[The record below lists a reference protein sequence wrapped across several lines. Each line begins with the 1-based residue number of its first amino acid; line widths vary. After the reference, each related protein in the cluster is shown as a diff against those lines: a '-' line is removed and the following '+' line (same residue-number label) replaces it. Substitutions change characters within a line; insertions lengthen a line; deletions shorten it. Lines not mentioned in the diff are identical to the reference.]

1 MLQVWLPL
9 NGNIKNQGLSNY
21 TIDAVRGSIVYND
34 SGKIGKCFYAHGVN
48 TLRINNI
55 IPDFYNYSSYSLCAW
70 FYIEAQNTTHSG
82 SAVISAGNWNAQVL
96 NLALGNWST
105 DHYTTLRI
113 SGTSWSRNYAYNFFA
128 NQWYHVVVSSD
139 GTSTKAY
146 VNGVL
151 INDTAPGFLP
161 TSIEG
166 NDIYIGGASYYSG
179 MQFFGRINDVRI
191 YDHALSEKEVQEIAK
206 GLVVHYKLD
215 DKYAESTVILS
226 STISDTAYNASNGK
240 YGYNTTSNLI
250 KTSGIFQGK
259 QCIKVSTRE
268 DGQTTR
274 PYAYFSNL
282 FTSNGTNAP
291 QYKALSFDYF
301 TNVSTV
307 TKLNFY
313 KLGNGS
319 GTVTWKTINNNG
331 TFTGTYTNS
340 SQSIIIQQ
348 NVWNHIE
355 LIFKGTTD
363 ANAEWGYCV
372 NGNAYTS
379 NSDLYFLYANI
390 QLEEND
396 HVTGYKSEYHHN
408 TIYDCSGYQ
417 NNATNVNCTISTD
430 TAKYNVS
437 IAQKSGQY
445 IRSLGRPNNFLPH
458 DAITV
463 NLWMKCTTWG
473 NPISCT
479 ESGGFNFE
487 ANGNYIYFPIHITH
501 SSGTSYAGARTSIT
515 RASLLNDWHMITGV
529 YDGTNTIIYVDGEES
544 GRNTTKYS
552 GVIHYQNN
560 YLFIGAE
567 AQGDNTTPADSSY
580 TGNISDVRIYATALS
595 AAAIKDL
602 YETSAEI
609 DKNGNFYA
617 REIIE
622 L

>member
-1 MLQVWLPL
+1 MSLQVWLPL

-166 NDIYIGGASYYSG
+166 NDIYIGGASYYNR

-215 DKYAESTVILS
+215 NNGLGGENLFIGS
-226 STISDTAYNASNGK
+226 SYTSSDITNFVSNGDTDWTK
-240 YGYNTTSNLI
+240 PLRYYNGSKNIHSFADGIDTITLTSTSNL
-250 KTSGIFQGK
+250 GIAFVRSAADINLDTNSQYTISCEA
-259 QCIKVSTRE
+259 QCSSISKPLCIGLSYY
-268 DGQTTR
+268 TTANTWTWR
-274 PYAYFSNL
+274 G
-282 FTSNGTNAP
+282 GTNG
-291 QYKALSFDYF
+291 QNFKAIDTWQKF
-301 TNVSTV
+301 T
-307 TKLNFY
+307 L
-313 KLGNGS
+313 
-319 GTVTWKTINNNG
+319 
-331 TFTGTYTNS
+331 TFTP
-340 SQSIIIQQ
+340 
-348 NVWNHIE
+348 
-355 LIFKGTTD
+355 D
-363 ANAEWGYCV
+363 ANTQYICYCFTV
-372 NGNAYTS
+372 ATGGNNILKIRNCKLEKGSIATS
-379 NSDLYFLYANI
+379 WSPASEEVGTNNI
-390 QLEEND
+390 
-396 HVTGYKSEYHHN
+396 
-408 TIYDCSGYQ
+408 IYDCSGYQ
-417 NNATNVNCTISTD
+417 NNATPIGALTTSTD
-430 TAKYNVS
+430 TAKYSCSTSATPTSANAYITGPSLPTTTQTISLWVKTSDTKWLAFADNNSDLELAHTSAGFQVAVS
-437 IAQKSGQY
+437 NASASKQEFSD
-445 IRSLGRPNNFLPH
+445 NNYHVGEWNHFVVVKNSASDKVLYVNGKPATKLSTTDYWRH
-458 DAITV
+458 D
-463 NLWMKCTTWG
+463 
-473 NPISCT
+473 
-479 ESGGFNFE
+479 
-487 ANGNYIYFPIHITH
+487 
-501 SSGTSYAGARTSIT
+501 GALMLFRRDYSTSIQ
-515 RASLLNDWHMITGV
+515 LTG
-529 YDGTNTIIYVDGEES
+529 
-544 GRNTTKYS
+544 
-552 GVIHYQNN
+552 Q
-560 YLFIGAE
+560 
-567 AQGDNTTPADSSY
+567 
-580 TGNISDVRIYATALS
+580 ISDVRIYATALS

>member
-96 NLALGNWST
+96 NLALGDWST

-206 GLVVHYKLD
+206 GLVVHYKLAD
-215 DKYAESTVILS
+215 PYLEATTNLGNTS
-226 STISDTAYNASNGK
+226 STYSNMTLGSAYSTGGWGGDTGTVTYYQSGGYCGGPYKVYHKTATGSGGIYRKTANDITIVAGKTYTMSVYVKASREFTDSPYSFNINGITSSNSNYYIT
-240 YGYNTTSNLI
+240 YGQNIHFTTEWQRLI
-250 KTSGIFQGK
+250 KT
-259 QCIKVSTRE
+259 
-268 DGQTTR
+268 
-274 PYAYFSNL
+274 
-282 FTSNGTNAP
+282 FTATSAD
-291 QYKALSFDYF
+291 A
-301 TNVSTV
+301 
-307 TKLNFY
+307 
-313 KLGNGS
+313 
-319 GTVTWKTINNNG
+319 G
-331 TFTGTYTNS
+331 TFGEMSIVYNDDVADYYIYYSCFQIEEKDHATSYTPS
-340 SQSIIIQQ
+340 SR
-348 NVWNHIE
+348 
-355 LIFKGTTD
+355 LAATK
-363 ANAEWGYCV
+363 
-372 NGNAYTS
+372 
-379 NSDLYFLYANI
+379 
-390 QLEEND
+390 
-396 HVTGYKSEYHHN
+396 
-408 TIYDCSGYQ
+408 IYDCSGYQ
-417 NNATNVNCTISTD
+417 NNATPIGILTASTD
-430 TAKYNVS
+430 TAKYSVATKFINTS
-437 IAQKSGQY
+437 Y

-479 ESGGFNFE
+479 EGGGFNFE
-487 ANGNYIYFPIHITH
+487 DKSGIRFPVYISGVGYKLAESGI
-501 SSGTSYAGARTSIT
+501 SSST
-515 RASLLNDWHMITGV
+515 LLNNWHMLTGTFDKATV
-529 YDGTNTIIYVDGEES
+529 KIYIDGELKA
-544 GRNTTKYS
+544 TTTTSSTNDIGYA
-552 GVIHYQNN
+552 NN

-567 AQGDNTTPADSSY
+567 AAGNSTNPETS
-580 TGNISDVRIYATALS
+580 TFVGNISDVRIYATALS

>member
-96 NLALGNWST
+96 NLALGDWST
-105 DHYTTLRI
+105 NHYTTLRI
-113 SGTSWSRNYAYNFFA
+113 SGTSWSKNYAYNFFA
-128 NQWYHVVVSSD
+128 KQWYHVVVSSD

-206 GLVVHYKLD
+206 GLVTHYKLD
-215 DKYAESTVILS
+215 NNGLGGENLLKNSHVTVSTSAYAMHDYYFDTGKEPVNGETYILQMKASLGAGKSYFGIYNSGGNVTNINLTSSMLKDGVYTASFTWKVGS
-226 STISDTAYNASNGK
+226 STNKFLRVYHMPISVSARSSIEWIKLEKGSTATPWS
-240 YGYNTTSNLI
+240 
-250 KTSGIFQGK
+250 
-259 QCIKVSTRE
+259 
-268 DGQTTR
+268 
-274 PYAYFSNL
+274 P
-282 FTSNGTNAP
+282 
-291 QYKALSFDYF
+291 ALSD
-301 TNVSTV
+301 
-307 TKLNFY
+307 
-313 KLGNGS
+313 
-319 GTVTWKTINNNG
+319 INMD
-331 TFTGTYTNS
+331 
-340 SQSIIIQQ
+340 SI
-348 NVWNHIE
+348 
-355 LIFKGTTD
+355 
-363 ANAEWGYCV
+363 
-372 NGNAYTS
+372 
-379 NSDLYFLYANI
+379 
-390 QLEEND
+390 
-396 HVTGYKSEYHHN
+396 
-408 TIYDCSGYQ
+408 IYDCSGYQ

-430 TAKYNVS
+430 TAKYNAS
-437 IAQKSGQY
+437 ITQKSGQY
-445 IRSLGRPNNFLPH
+445 IRSLGRPNDFLPH

-479 ESGGFNFE
+479 EGGGFNFE
-487 ANGNYIYFPIHITH
+487 DISGIRFPVYISGVGYKLA
-501 SSGTSYAGARTSIT
+501 SSGISSST
-515 RASLLNDWHMITGV
+515 LLNNWHMLTGTFDKATV
-529 YDGTNTIIYVDGEES
+529 KIYIDGELKA
-544 GRNTTKYS
+544 TTTTSSTNDIGYA
-552 GVIHYQNN
+552 NN

-567 AQGDNTTPADSSY
+567 AAGNSTNPETS
-580 TGNISDVRIYATALS
+580 TFVGNISDVRIYATALS

-609 DKNGNFYA
+609 DKNGNFYV

>member
-70 FYIEAQNTTHSG
+70 LYIEAQNTTHSG
-82 SAVISAGNWNAQVL
+82 SAVISAGDWNAQVL
-96 NLALGNWST
+96 NLALGDWST

-161 TSIEG
+161 TSIKG

-215 DKYAESTVILS
+215 NNGLGGENLFIGS
-226 STISDTAYNASNGK
+226 SYTSSDITNFVGIGDTDWTKPLRYYNGSKNIHSFADGIDTITLTS
-240 YGYNTTSNLI
+240 TSNL
-250 KTSGIFQGK
+250 GIAFVRSAADINLDTNSQYTISCEA
-259 QCIKVSTRE
+259 QCSSISKPLCIGLSYY
-268 DGQTTR
+268 TTANTWTWR
-274 PYAYFSNL
+274 G
-282 FTSNGTNAP
+282 GTNG
-291 QYKALSFDYF
+291 QNFKAIDTWQKF
-301 TNVSTV
+301 T
-307 TKLNFY
+307 L
-313 KLGNGS
+313 
-319 GTVTWKTINNNG
+319 
-331 TFTGTYTNS
+331 TFTP
-340 SQSIIIQQ
+340 
-348 NVWNHIE
+348 
-355 LIFKGTTD
+355 D
-363 ANAEWGYCV
+363 ANTQYICYCFTV
-372 NGNAYTS
+372 ATGGNNILKIRNCKLEKGSIATS
-379 NSDLYFLYANI
+379 WSPAP
-390 QLEEND
+390 EEVGTN
-396 HVTGYKSEYHHN
+396 N

-417 NNATNVNCTISTD
+417 NNATPIGILTASTD
-430 TAKYNVS
+430 TAKYSVATKFINTS
-437 IAQKSGQY
+437 Y
-445 IRSLGRPNNFLPH
+445 IRSLGRPNDFLPH

-479 ESGGFNFE
+479 ESGGFNFK
-487 ANGNYIYFPIHITH
+487 ANGDYIYFPIHITH
-501 SSGTSYAGARTSIT
+501 SGSNNYAGARTSIT
-515 RASLLNDWHMITGV
+515 RASLLNNWHMITGV

-544 GRNTTKYS
+544 GRNTSQYS
-552 GVIHYQNN
+552 GTIHYQNN

-567 AQGDNTTPADSSY
+567 AQGDDTTPANSAFV
-580 TGNISDVRIYATALS
+580 GNISDVRIYATALS